1 MLYYKFYKINFKHGS
16 NIESPDWIK
25 KKKATINKKK
35 KKVDKCFQYAAAVAL
50 NYGEIKW
57 NPERISNIKPF
68 INKYNSDKKN
78 THQKIDDQKTF
89 EKNNLTIALNVL
101 YTKEMEICL
110 AYISKYNS
118 TCEKQ
123 ITLLYPP
130 MKKVGIIL

>member
-16 NIESPDWIK
+16 NIVSRLDK
-25 KKKATINKKK
+25 KEKSNNTSKKN
-35 KKVDKCFQYAAAVAL
+35 KVDKCFQYAAAVAL

-123 ITLLYPP
+123 ITLL
-130 MKKVGIIL
+130 